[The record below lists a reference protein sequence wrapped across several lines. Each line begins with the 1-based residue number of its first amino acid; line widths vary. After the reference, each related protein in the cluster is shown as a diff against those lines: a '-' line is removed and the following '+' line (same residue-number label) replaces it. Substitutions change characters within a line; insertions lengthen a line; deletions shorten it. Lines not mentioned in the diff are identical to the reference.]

1 MRALSALPRCSCR
14 AKRVTGCCS
23 STPAPVSA
31 QQPTTVELQCTSLAF
46 GGRGVCRG
54 DDGKVAFVPF
64 ALPGER
70 LTARI
75 TARKARYDE
84 AEHVATLSPS
94 PDATEPRCPHFRDCG
109 GCSLQHMTLQAQLEA
124 KAGHVRDA
132 LRRVGGFR
140 DADVKVL
147 PPVPAH
153 KPWRYRNKVEFTFAS
168 SGSDRPPQLGLLR
181 QGRSLAMDGDAALV
195 EVGSCILQHSE
206 ADAVLATARAL
217 LAKHHPG
224 ALSAPGVLRRLMIR
238 TSDGGEAS
246 GVSVQV
252 DILTAMD
259 LSPEASAALENLANS
274 LADAHPAVVS
284 VVNSRLPGGD
294 IDEMDDG
301 GSRDAAPQTRR
312 PQTRAAPVQQAVKTH
327 LLHGAPQLG
336 MRLGGTTFEVS
347 SRSFF
352 QVSAQAEQLLVAVAE
367 AAELTGTER
376 VLDLFCGCG
385 AMSLPLA
392 TRMGSLLGIDV
403 TPEAVGDAQK
413 AAKAA
418 GLDGKATFRVGDL
431 STLDSLTGRRGEGA
445 PQGPDV
451 VIVDPARAGL
461 SSPLV
466 SWLRGCGAKR
476 LVYVSCNPAT
486 QARDLQALCGTDG
499 KGAKFVL
506 QWVLPVE
513 LFPHTGHVET
523 VACMTR

>member
-1 MRALSALPRCSCR
+1 MRALSASCR
-14 AKRVTGCCS
+14 VTHVTRCCS
-23 STPAPVSA
+23 STPTPLSFPT
-31 QQPTTVELQCTSLAF
+31 QPTTVELQCTSLAF

-54 DDGKVAFVPF
+54 DDGKVVFVPF

-70 LTARI
+70 LRARI
-75 TARKARYDE
+75 TARKAKHDE
-84 AEHVATLSPS
+84 AEHLHTLSPS

-109 GCSLQHMTLQAQLEA
+109 GCSLQHLALKAQLEA

-132 LRRVGGFR
+132 LRRVGGFQ

-147 PPVPAH
+147 PPVPAD

-168 SGSDRPPQLGLLR
+168 SGSDRQPKLGLLR
-181 QGRSLAMDGDAALV
+181 QGRSLAMDGDALV
-195 EVGSCILQHSE
+195 EVGSCVLQHPE
-206 ADAVLATARAL
+206 ADAVLATARVL
-217 LAKHHPG
+217 LARHHPG
-224 ALSAPGVLRRLMIR
+224 ALSPPGVLRRLMIR
-238 TSDGGEAS
+238 TSIDDGEPG
-246 GVSVQV
+246 GVRVQV
-252 DILTAMD
+252 DILTAMA
-259 LSPEASAALENLANS
+259 LSPEAAAALLTLAKR

-294 IDEMDDG
+294 GDETDDG
-301 GSRDAAPQTRR
+301 SARHARQR
-312 PQTRAAPVQQAVKTH
+312 PQTRAVPVQQAVTTH
-327 LLHGAPQLG
+327 VLHGAPQLE
-336 MRLGGTTFEVS
+336 MRLGGMAFSVS

-352 QVSAQAEQLLVAVAE
+352 QVSAQAEQLLVAVAK

-403 TPEAVGDAQK
+403 TPEAVADAQR

-418 GLDGKATFRVGDL
+418 GLEHKASFRVGDL
-431 STLDSLTGRRGEGA
+431 STLDSLPGRRGEGA
-445 PQGPDV
+445 PDV

-461 SSPLV
+461 SAPLV
-466 SWLRGCGAKR
+466 TYLRGCGAKR

-486 QARDLQALCGTDG
+486 QARDLQALCGTEG
-499 KGAKFVL
+499 KGAKFAL

-523 VACMTR
+523 VACLTR

>member
-1 MRALSALPRCSCR
+1 M
-14 AKRVTGCCS
+14 
-23 STPAPVSA
+23 
-31 QQPTTVELQCTSLAF
+31 
-46 GGRGVCRG
+46 
-54 DDGKVAFVPF
+54 PF

-75 TARKARYDE
+75 TARKAKHDE

-94 PDATEPRCPHFRDCG
+94 PDATEPRCLHFRDCG

-147 PPVPAH
+147 PPVPAD
-153 KPWRYRNKVEFTFAS
+153 KPWRYRNKVEFTYAS

-181 QGRSLAMDGDAALV
+181 QGRSLAMDGDALV
-195 EVGSCILQHSE
+195 EVGSCVLQHPE

-217 LAKHHPG
+217 LAKQHPG
-224 ALSAPGVLRRLMIR
+224 ALSLPGVLRRLMIR

-246 GVSVQV
+246 GVRVQV
-252 DILTAMD
+252 DILTAMA
-259 LSPEASAALENLANS
+259 LSPDASAALVTLAMS

-284 VVNSRLPGGD
+284 VVNSRLTGGD
-294 IDEMDDG
+294 WDELDDG
-301 GSRDAAPQTRR
+301 SARDAPPRARR
-312 PQTRAAPVQQAVKTH
+312 PQTRAVPVQQAVTTH
-327 LLHGAPQLG
+327 VLLGAPQLG
-336 MRLGGTTFEVS
+336 MRLGGMTFEVS

-352 QVSAQAEQLLVAVAE
+352 QVSAQAEQLLAAVAK
-367 AAELTGTER
+367 AAALTGTER

-392 TRMGSLLGIDV
+392 ARMGSLLGIDV
-403 TPEAVGDAQK
+403 TPEAVADAQR

-461 SSPLV
+461 SPPLV

-486 QARDLQALCGTDG
+486 QARDLQALCGADG
-499 KGAKFVL
+499 KGAKFAL

-513 LFPHTGHVET
+513 LFPHTGHTET
-523 VACMTR
+523 VASLTR